1 MQDIK
6 WLPHR
11 PDHHLTFAICVCIT
25 IRVDIIFAFR
35 IGGMQQVHR
44 IAYLGECLGALFR
57 FFLTWGYMCDPY
69 ESPLVA
75 EAFDRLKKEKSAP
88 QRELEKKP
96 VLGKGSAVGKKRYL
110 GPLFLEQ
117 HLALDELV
125 VRPWTPS
132 LAIFD
137 ETVTGGRWR
146 GCYLAVVKDEE
157 ELVGHVL
164 FDLDHFVI
172 AHKVE
177 LCCLS
182 IGGRAKIRVCM
193 RRRPERR
200 GEGRDYGRTSSSSCR
215 DSMPRGSARDSLNCS
230 ADS

>member
-11 PDHHLTFAICVCIT
+11 SDDHLTFAICVCIT

-44 IAYLGECLGALFR
+44 IAYLGECFGALFR
-57 FFLTWGYMCDPY
+57 FFLTWGYMRDPY

-75 EAFDRLKKEKSAP
+75 EAFDRLKRKEHGAP
-88 QRELEKKP
+88 QREHEKKP
-96 VLGKGSAVGKKRYL
+96 ALGKGSATRGKRYL

-132 LAIFD
+132 LAILD
-137 ETVTGGRWR
+137 GTV
-146 GCYLAVVKDEE
+146 A
-157 ELVGHVL
+157 
-164 FDLDHFVI
+164 
-172 AHKVE
+172 
-177 LCCLS
+177 
-182 IGGRAKIRVCM
+182 
-193 RRRPERR
+193 
-200 GEGRDYGRTSSSSCR
+200 
-215 DSMPRGSARDSLNCS
+215 
-230 ADS
+230 